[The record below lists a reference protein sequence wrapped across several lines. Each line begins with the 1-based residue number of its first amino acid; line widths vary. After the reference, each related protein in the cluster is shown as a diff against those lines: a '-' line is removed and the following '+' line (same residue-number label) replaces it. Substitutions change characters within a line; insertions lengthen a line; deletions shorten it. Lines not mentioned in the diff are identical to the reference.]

1 MKRTLAL
8 LALALMLMVADCRR
22 AADPDAEKKK
32 AADAAPPESAAV
44 SVAVA
49 PLVRATIAD
58 VVTSPG
64 KTAALAQ
71 QKVRPPFAGTLVE
84 LRVSDGDRVR
94 RGDVLA
100 AIVSRDSEAAL
111 AGAREMLREAKDA
124 ADKADGER
132 AVALA
137 EKSLVRAEIRA
148 PSDGAVLSHAAARG
162 DRVSEDQE
170 ILTIADA
177 SSIVFLADVPQSDLA
192 RIRRGQAAR
201 VELAARPA
209 ALAGTVHD
217 VLPGANPADFTAA
230 VRIDLAGLAEIP
242 PIGLFGTARITVGSH
257 RDAVVAPESA
267 VVRDDLTGAARVA
280 LVENGRAH
288 WVDVKVGAKGPG
300 GVEIAS
306 PPLEPGRP
314 VVVSGQVGL
323 PEGAVVSP
331 RP

>member
-1 MKRTLAL
+1 MKRAL
-8 LALALMLMVADCRR
+8 LVVALALAGCRR
-22 AADPDAEKKK
+22 AADPE
-32 AADAAPPESAAV
+32 AAHSDAAKSAPAESAAV
-44 SVAVA
+44 SVVVA
-49 PLVRATIAD
+49 PLVRATIPD

-111 AGAREMLREAKDA
+111 AGAREMLRDAKDA
-124 ADKADGER
+124 AEKADGER

-137 EKSLVRAEIRA
+137 ERSLVRADIRA

-177 SSIVFLADVPQSDLA
+177 SSVVFLADVPQSDLA

-201 VELAARPA
+201 VELAGRPA
-209 ALAGTVHD
+209 PLGGTVHD
-217 VLPGANPADFTAA
+217 VFPGANPADFTVP
-230 VRIDLAGLAEIP
+230 VRIDLAGLADIP
-242 PIGLFGTARITVGSH
+242 PIGLFGTSRITVGVH

-267 VVRDDLTGAARVA
+267 VVRDDLTGAARLV

-288 WVDVKVGAKGPG
+288 WVDVKVGAKGPA

-306 PPLEPGRP
+306 PLLAPGGT

-323 PEGAVVSP
+323 PEGAAVSP

>member
-1 MKRTLAL
+1 M
-8 LALALMLMVADCRR
+8 
-22 AADPDAEKKK
+22 
-32 AADAAPPESAAV
+32 
-44 SVAVA
+44 
-49 PLVRATIAD
+49 
-58 VVTSPG
+58 
-64 KTAALAQ
+64 
-71 QKVRPPFAGTLVE
+71 
-84 LRVSDGDRVR
+84 
-94 RGDVLA
+94 
-100 AIVSRDSEAAL
+100 
-111 AGAREMLREAKDA
+111 
-124 ADKADGER
+124 
-132 AVALA
+132 ALA

-201 VELAARPA
+201 VELAGRAA

-217 VLPGANPADFTAA
+217 VFPGANAADFTVP
-230 VRIDLAGLAEIP
+230 VRIDLTGLADIP
-242 PIGLFGTARITVGSH
+242 PIGLFGAARITVGAH

-267 VVRDDLTGAARVA
+267 VVRDDLTGAARLA

-288 WVDVKVGAKGPG
+288 WVDVKVGVKGPA

-306 PPLEPGRP
+306 PPLAPGGT

-323 PEGAVVSP
+323 PEGAAVSP